1 VGALE
6 AKKLYMFS
14 GWSLER
20 CELFAIEDRKSN
32 SQLENSLFS
41 REDFVDAFSVE
52 HMSALA
58 HVVVEFTPCRD
69 PRHGSV

>member
-41 REDFVDAFSVE
+41 REDFVDAFFGRTHE
-52 HMSALA
+52 CA
-58 HVVVEFTPCRD
+58 
-69 PRHGSV
+69 GSRGS